1 MPQRDNNNMV
11 DWWAQV
17 NNLIYAIVTA
27 VIAAFV
33 VLIRKVLT
41 NEKQIALLK
50 QEIAQRNE
58 YREEQDKVFRTELA
72 ELRTDVK
79 DILKRM

>member
-1 MPQRDNNNMV
+1 MV

-33 VLIRKVLT
+33 ILIRKVLT

>member
-1 MPQRDNNNMV
+1 MV

-72 ELRTDVK
+72 ELRSDVK